1 MVPSA
6 KGSSICSGRSPLR
19 GVRHAMSFMYTGIR
33 VQDLRRSLT
42 FYTKVMGFKKVH
54 RGRMRA
60 GGIFVQLK
68 QPRSSQV
75 LELNYYP
82 RRTKYYQRFKSG
94 SELDHLAFWERD
106 VDRKYEV
113 ILANG
118 GSKAIAPF
126 LEGSFRLAFAKDPD
140 GIWIELLGK
149 DRRARR

>member
-1 MVPSA
+1 
-6 KGSSICSGRSPLR
+6 
-19 GVRHAMSFMYTGIR
+19 MSFTYTGIR

-42 FYTKVMGFKKVH
+42 FYTRVLGFKKVH

-82 RRTKYYQRFKSG
+82 RRTKYYERFKNG
-94 SELDHLAFWERD
+94 SELDHLGFWERD
-106 VDRKYEV
+106 VDRKYGEL
-113 ILANG
+113 LANG
-118 GSKAIAPF
+118 GSKAVEPF
-126 LEGSFRLAFAKDPD
+126 SEGGYRLAFAKDPD

-149 DRRARR
+149 DITARRKVD

>member
-1 MVPSA
+1 
-6 KGSSICSGRSPLR
+6 
-19 GVRHAMSFMYTGIR
+19 MSFTYTGIR

-42 FYTKVMGFKKVH
+42 FYTKVLGFKKVH

-82 RRTKYYQRFKSG
+82 RRTKYYERFKNG
-94 SELDHLAFWERD
+94 SELDHLGFWERD
-106 VDRKYEV
+106 VDRKYGEL
-113 ILANG
+113 LANG
-118 GSKAIAPF
+118 GSKAVEPF
-126 LEGSFRLAFAKDPD
+126 SEGGYRLAFAKDPD

-149 DRRARR
+149 DITARRKVH